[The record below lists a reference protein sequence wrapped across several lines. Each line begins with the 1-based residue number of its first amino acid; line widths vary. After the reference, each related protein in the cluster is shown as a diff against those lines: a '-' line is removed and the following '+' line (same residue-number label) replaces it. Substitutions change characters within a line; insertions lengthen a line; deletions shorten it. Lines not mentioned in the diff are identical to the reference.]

1 MQKLLDRFRG
11 SRRGNIA
18 VITAMLA
25 IPLVGVAGGAVDIG
39 RLQMVHARMVDAAD
53 AASVGAVAKNSAA
66 MNKASIMAGDGTI
79 NAGAKEAKK
88 IFDAN
93 MESFADV
100 TISSLATTVTKTG
113 LSVSATV
120 TAQASMPTYFLSI
133 MGISTLKTQAT
144 SVSTNALP
152 TFIDFYLLLDN
163 TPSMGVGATPT
174 DVSTLVANTPDQCAF
189 ACHDLSNPAGSYY
202 QLAKTLGVTTRIDVL
217 RSATQQ
223 LMTTAQ
229 TDEIVP
235 NQFRMGLYTFGASSA
250 APGFFT
256 ISAPTNNLPAAA
268 SAAAA
273 IDLMSVPY
281 QNFNSDQDTDFSAA
295 MTGANTVLP
304 TPGTGKSAASP
315 EEVLFLVSDGV
326 NDSSVGGVRTITP
339 IDTSLCAAI
348 KNRGI
353 KIAVLYTTYL
363 PLPTNAFYN
372 TYVAPFQSNIN
383 PTMQSCAS
391 PGLFF
396 EVSPTQGIAP
406 AMAALFQKAV
416 ENARIAQ

>member
-1 MQKLLDRFRG
+1 M
-11 SRRGNIA
+11 
-18 VITAMLA
+18 
-25 IPLVGVAGGAVDIG
+25 
-39 RLQMVHARMVDAAD
+39 
-53 AASVGAVAKNSAA
+53 
-66 MNKASIMAGDGTI
+66 
-79 NAGAKEAKK
+79 
-88 IFDAN
+88 
-93 MESFADV
+93 
-100 TISSLATTVTKTG
+100 
-113 LSVSATV
+113 
-120 TAQASMPTYFLSI
+120 
-133 MGISTLKTQAT
+133 
-144 SVSTNALP
+144 
-152 TFIDFYLLLDN
+152 
-163 TPSMGVGATPT
+163 
-174 DVSTLVANTPDQCAF
+174 VANTPDQCAF
-189 ACHDLSNPAGSYY
+189 ACHDLSNPTGSYY

-229 TDEIVP
+229 SDEIVA
-235 NQFRMGLYTFGASSA
+235 NQFRMGIYTFGASSS

-256 ISAPTNNLPAAA
+256 VAAPTNNLPGAATSAA
-268 SAAAA
+268 S

-281 QNFNSDQDTDFSAA
+281 QNFNSDQDTDFSSA
-295 MTGANTVLP
+295 MTGANSALP

-326 NDSSVGGVRTITP
+326 NDSNVNGTRTITP

-383 PTMQSCAS
+383 PTMQTCAS

-396 EVSPTQGIAP
+396 EVSPTQGVAP

-416 ENARIAQ
+416 ENAHIMQ